1 MKFSPDVSSSRR
13 KARKAHFASSSVQR
27 RKIMSASLSKELQ
40 AKYNVRSMP
49 VRKDDEVTVVR
60 GLYKNRE
67 GKVTAC
73 YRKKFVIHVERITRE
88 KANGATVQVG
98 IDPSKVVI
106 TKLKLDKDRKSI
118 LERKNRSDADKG
130 KGKYAESD
138 VNMAGVD

>member
-1 MKFSPDVSSSRR
+1 
-13 KARKAHFASSSVQR
+13 
-27 RKIMSASLSKELQ
+27 MSASLSKELQ
-40 AKYNVRSMP
+40 GKYNVRSIP
-49 VRKDDEVTVVR
+49 VRKDDEVSVVR

-73 YRKKFVIHVERITRE
+73 YRKKYVIHVERITRE

-118 LERKNRSDADKG
+118 LERKNRSGEKA